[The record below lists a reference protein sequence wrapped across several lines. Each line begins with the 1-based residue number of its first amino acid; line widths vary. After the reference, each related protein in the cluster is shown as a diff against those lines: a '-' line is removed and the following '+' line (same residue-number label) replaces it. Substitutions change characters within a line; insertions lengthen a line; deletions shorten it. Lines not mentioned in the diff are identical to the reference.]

1 MYNMSML
8 MKIAAATTGAR
19 LGGEKTTRN
28 IALVHFSMM
37 FGYKLFSLYFPL
49 FLVEKNFTLPQVGY
63 STFLIYLPIALV
75 APFVGFLNYKINSA
89 VLASAGILGYG
100 IYCLG
105 MMAFPNLW
113 LFYLLQILL
122 GISAALFFVSTRAIL
137 MSSSLEN
144 PNRTFA
150 WFYTAPAY
158 AAAIAPVVGA
168 LIIWRFGFSG
178 VFAISFCIQVLL
190 ALFCFVALRKKIG
203 FRPKAVPPKQSAQ
216 NYKTVVGHITTRK
229 VLPFIFLTF
238 LLLVFDNGFAGTFF
252 ILFLKNLG
260 WSRNM
265 ILLFNALLSLAF
277 LPVSFVVII

>member
-75 APFVGFLNYKINSA
+75 ATFVGFLNYKIN
-89 VLASAGILGYG
+89 
-100 IYCLG
+100 
-105 MMAFPNLW
+105 
-113 LFYLLQILL
+113 
-122 GISAALFFVSTRAIL
+122 SAALFFVSTRAIL

-168 LIIWRFGFSG
+168 LIIW
-178 VFAISFCIQVLL
+178 
-190 ALFCFVALRKKIG
+190 
-203 FRPKAVPPKQSAQ
+203 
-216 NYKTVVGHITTRK
+216 
-229 VLPFIFLTF
+229 
-238 LLLVFDNGFAGTFF
+238 
-252 ILFLKNLG
+252 
-260 WSRNM
+260 
-265 ILLFNALLSLAF
+265 
-277 LPVSFVVII
+277 